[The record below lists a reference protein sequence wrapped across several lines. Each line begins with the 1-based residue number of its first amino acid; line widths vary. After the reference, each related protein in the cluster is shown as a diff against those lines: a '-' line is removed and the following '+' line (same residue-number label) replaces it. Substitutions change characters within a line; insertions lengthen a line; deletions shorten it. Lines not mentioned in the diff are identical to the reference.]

1 MMSRAVILGVAV
13 RGEVLART
21 PTDEVDVEE
30 IAVKTAITLRCIQPS
45 AHRMFV
51 RFANKYIDLIAS
63 DYQIE

>member
-1 MMSRAVILGVAV
+1 M

-30 IAVKTAITLRCIQPS
+30 MAVMAAIALRCIQPL